1 MGIVAV
7 NLVGDSADDAQ
18 NSPTN
23 PTKADDPVVPRPS
36 EELLAVS
43 TLGVPREY
51 PKSTPRVPLECTF
64 VYLISK
70 GAPARTHTHTHKRT
84 HALAQT

>member
-1 MGIVAV
+1 VGIVAV
-7 NLVGDSADDAQ
+7 NLVGDSADDAH

-43 TLGVPREY
+43 TPGVPREY
-51 PKSTPRVPLECTF
+51 P
-64 VYLISK
+64 
-70 GAPARTHTHTHKRT
+70 ARNP
-84 HALAQT
+84 